1 MNLVVAMSCI
11 QMRLLPEE
19 AINAATMNGAHAMQ
33 LADEVGSI
41 TPGKRANLIFTKP
54 IPSLSY
60 LAYAFGSNH
69 IDKVMINGEFM

>member
-19 AINAATMNGAHAMQ
+19 AINAATINGAHAMK

-60 LAYAFGSNH
+60 LPYAFGSNL
-69 IDKVMINGEFM
+69 IDKVMINGEFV